1 MLPVN
6 YCPGFTSLKLYGHV
20 KFPISIMR
28 ELCSQHYFRTILLAV
43 LNLTSILLNHVL

>member
-20 KFPISIMR
+20 KFSISIMHGQ
-28 ELCSQHYFRTILLAV
+28 CTANTIFGRY
-43 LNLTSILLNHVL
+43 NERDF